1 MVVLR
6 PLFAVLLAAL
16 SLSILAPP
24 ALAQDWDDEGWG
36 DETEQQDGG
45 DWGVP
50 ADEVPAADVPPG
62 VELPAT
68 PWEPPVS
75 ATTPL
80 PGQGRG
86 PAPEQP
92 QLLPVPK
99 GKTIKGKVARVRADG
114 TAAIPLGAPKVV
126 RTAIRAG
133 NKLIGK
139 PYKWGGGHGSLKDSG
154 YDCSGSVGYSLV
166 HAGLM
171 RGVMVSGQM
180 ARWANG
186 GNGRW
191 ITVYAN
197 NGHVYMEIAGLRFDT
212 SPVGD
217 PTGKNGPRW
226 RPVIGQRRG
235 FHARHPSGL

>member
-1 MVVLR
+1 MAVVR
-6 PLFAVLLAAL
+6 PLLTLLAAL
-16 SLSILAPP
+16 LVLT
-24 ALAQDWDDEGWG
+24 ALATAPAHAQEWDDDGWG
-36 DETEQQDGG
+36 DETEQGWG
-45 DWGVP
+45 DAGVP
-50 ADEVPAADVPPG
+50 ADVPPG

-68 PWEPPVS
+68 PWVPPVS
-75 ATTPL
+75 ATQPATP
-80 PGQGRG
+80 PQ
-86 PAPEQP
+86 PQQPQQP

-139 PYKWGGGHGSLKDSG
+139 PYKWGGGHGRLNDSG
-154 YDCSGSVGYSLV
+154 YDCSGTVGYSLV

-171 RGVMVSGQM
+171 NGVTVSGQM
-180 ARWANG
+180 ARWARAG
-186 GNGRW
+186 RGRW

-197 NGHVYMEIAGLRFDT
+197 NGHVYMEIAGLRLDT

-217 PTGKNGPRW
+217 PVGRKGPRW

-235 FHARHPSGL
+235 FHARHPAGL